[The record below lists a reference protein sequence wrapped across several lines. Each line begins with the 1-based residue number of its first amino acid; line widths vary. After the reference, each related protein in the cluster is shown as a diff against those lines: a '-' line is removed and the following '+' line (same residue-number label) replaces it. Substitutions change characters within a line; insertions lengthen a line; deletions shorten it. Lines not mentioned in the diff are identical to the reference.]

1 MLLSMKVWIHVNG
14 VQQGPYTLEQLE
26 AMRLPAATPVLFEG
40 LAQWVPECQAPA
52 LASLYGGAPAAHPGH
67 VAPGEEEVAVE
78 TVETVSAGSR
88 EQQAA
93 YSAYGAQQQ
102 AAADAPRRPAT
113 FLVWSIVLTLC
124 CCTPFSIAAI
134 VCGAITNTR
143 YNRGDYEGARR
154 MSHATEWLVI
164 ISITLGIVGLPLTM
178 LSML

>member
-1 MLLSMKVWIHVNG
+1 MLLKMKVWIHING

-26 AMRLPAATPVLFEG
+26 AMRLPAATPVWYEG
-40 LAQWVPECQAPA
+40 LPQWVPACQAPA
-52 LASLYGGAPAAHPGH
+52 LAPLYGGAAPAARPEAETREP
-67 VAPGEEEVAVE
+67 VEEIVEVE
-78 TVETVSAGSR
+78 SP
-88 EQQAA
+88 AA
-93 YSAYGAQQQ
+93 EASF
-102 AAADAPRRPAT
+102 AAASYAQATPASDVPARPAT

-143 YNRGDYEGARR
+143 YNRGDYAGARR

-164 ISITLGIVGLPLTM
+164 ISITLGIVGLPISL